1 MCVCSVYSCHI
12 IIHNCIIFAPIA
24 TKKLESVKLEIEQL
38 CGLDLVRD
46 AADISIQRQLQ
57 ECVKL
62 CDSVKKMLIDEHQEL
77 ETKHKELAK
86 QKEDLNKQLELHST
100 K

>member
-1 MCVCSVYSCHI
+1 MCVCIVCI
-12 IIHNCIIFAPIA
+12 VATLLCIIFAPIA

-46 AADISIQRQLQ
+46 ATDISIQRQLQ

-62 CDSVKKMLIDEHQEL
+62 CDSAMKMLIDEHQEL

-86 QKEDLNKQLELHST
+86 QKEDLNKQLELLST